1 MIFLPLLQPCFQKTG
16 RFVKFKQRFFFF
28 FYLLEKKVNLPIYTM
43 NLTQKFKSCFKMVQ
57 LTYVTLWLHIFRLGL
72 NCDTSSI
79 Y

>member
-1 MIFLPLLQPCFQKTG
+1 
-16 RFVKFKQRFFFF
+16 
-28 FYLLEKKVNLPIYTM
+28 M

-72 NCDTSSI
+72 NCDMSFI